1 MISMLKRTGAVAVRV
16 LNQLRRD
23 HRLVALSLIF
33 PIIII
38 YFVKVL
44 FDAFAGPGFNISIYV
59 VPYSAFIIHFITIM
73 LTTIVLVRER
83 TTGTLTRMFV
93 SGYNQIEII
102 GGYLLAYTVLATLQS
117 LGVLVEIN
125 VLFELDFKVD
135 LFASLYLIM
144 WLLSVI
150 SMALG
155 IFISNFA
162 RNEGQALGLVPV
174 VLISM
179 ILSGIIIPIEKL
191 PEWTQFLS
199 YLAPLYY
206 ANLNIQRLIG
216 GDLLFDDWSSLLQLF
231 AYGLILMVSV
241 VLTLREKD

>member
-1 MISMLKRTGAVAVRV
+1 MIKMLRRTGAVTGRV
-16 LNQLRRD
+16 LGQLRRD

-33 PIIII
+33 PLVII

-125 VLFELDFKVD
+125 WLFELGFEVD

-144 WLLSVI
+144 WLLAVI

-162 RNEGQALGLVPV
+162 RNEGQALSLVPV

-191 PEWTQFLS
+191 PEWTQLFS
-199 YLAPLYY
+199 YFTPLYY
-206 ANLNIQRLIG
+206 ANLNLQRLISG
-216 GDLLFDDWSSLLQLF
+216 GLLFDELSSLLQLI
-231 AYGLILMVSV
+231 AYGVVLMVAV
-241 VLTLREKD
+241 VLTLGEKD

>member
-1 MISMLKRTGAVAVRV
+1 MLSRTGAVTGRV
-16 LNQLRRD
+16 LSQLRRD

-33 PIIII
+33 PLIVI

-93 SGYNQIEII
+93 SRYDQIEII
-102 GGYLLAYTVLATLQS
+102 LGYLTAYTLLGTIQS

-125 VLFELDFKVD
+125 WLFELGFEVG

-144 WLLSVI
+144 WLLAVI
-150 SMALG
+150 SMAFG
-155 IFISNFA
+155 ILISNFA
-162 RNEGQALGLVPV
+162 RNEGQALSFFPV

-191 PEWTQFLS
+191 PEWSQFIS
-199 YLAPLYY
+199 YLTPLYY
-206 ANLNIQRLIG
+206 ANINIQRLIS
-216 GDLLFDDWSSLLQLF
+216 GDLLLDDWSQLLQLIS
-231 AYGLILMVSV
+231 YGILLMVIV
-241 VLTLREKD
+241 ILTLREKD

>member
-1 MISMLKRTGAVAVRV
+1 MISMLNRTGAVTGRV
-16 LNQLRRD
+16 LSQLRRD

-33 PIIII
+33 PLIVI

-93 SGYNQIEII
+93 SGYNQTEII
-102 GGYLLAYTVLATLQS
+102 GGYILAYTVLATAQS

-125 VLFELDFKVD
+125 WLFDLGFEVD

-144 WLLSVI
+144 WLLAII
-150 SMALG
+150 SMAIG
-155 IFISNFA
+155 ILISNFA
-162 RNEGQALGLVPV
+162 RNEGQALSLVPV

-179 ILSGIIIPIEKL
+179 ILSGIIIPVDRL
-191 PEWTQFLS
+191 PEWTQLFS
-199 YLAPLYY
+199 YLTPLYY
-206 ANLNIQRLIG
+206 ANLNLQRLVSG
-216 GDLLFDDWSSLLQLF
+216 GLLLDDWSSLLQLLG
-231 AYGLILMVSV
+231 YGVILMITV
-241 VLTLREKD
+241 VVTLREKD

>member
-1 MISMLKRTGAVAVRV
+1 MIKMLRRSGAVTGRV
-16 LNQLRRD
+16 LHQLRED

-33 PIIII
+33 PLVII

-59 VPYSAFIIHFITIM
+59 VPYSAFIIHFITII

-83 TTGTLTRMFV
+83 TTGTLARMFV
-93 SGYNQIEII
+93 SGYSQIEII

-117 LGVLVEIN
+117 LGVLIEIN
-125 VLFELDFKVD
+125 WLFELGFEVD

-144 WLLSVI
+144 WLLAVI

-155 IFISNFA
+155 ILISNFA
-162 RNEGQALGLVPV
+162 RNEGQALSFFPV

-191 PEWTQFLS
+191 PEWTQLFS
-199 YLAPLYY
+199 YLTPLYY
-206 ANLNIQRLIG
+206 ANLNIQRLIRG
-216 GDLLFDDWSSLLQLF
+216 ELLFDDLSSLLQLL
-231 AYGLILMVSV
+231 AYGVVLMAIV